1 MKYSL
6 QYQYKG
12 PGDQRPQDY
21 GQQDDLT
28 ISPGDPVII
37 PNVGDSLTLMLAR
50 ENKVDAYKVVSRHFS
65 YSGDY
70 CCINI
75 VVTDLDM
82 KECAARIKE

>member
-1 MKYSL
+1 M
-6 QYQYKG
+6 G
-12 PGDQRPQDY
+12 QDY

-37 PNVGDSLTLMLAR
+37 PNVGDSVTPMLTG

-82 KECAARIKE
+82 NEYAARIKM